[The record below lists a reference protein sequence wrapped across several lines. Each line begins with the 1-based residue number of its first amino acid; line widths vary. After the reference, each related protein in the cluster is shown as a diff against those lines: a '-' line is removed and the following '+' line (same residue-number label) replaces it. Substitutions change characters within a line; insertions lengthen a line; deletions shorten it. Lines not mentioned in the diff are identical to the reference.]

1 MSNGNTYLTA
11 EEEQQ
16 RYLDQIRKMQSGNL
30 PMPTYDE
37 DDSSWLT
44 DFAGNLLWGGTSS
57 ASWGL
62 LDVGA
67 LTETGKDVRS
77 TLALG
82 TYKPW
87 EEQTG
92 AGKAGFVFG
101 QGLGMF
107 ATFSWTGKGLGL
119 VSRALSTGTGRFS
132 TPRVA
137 THIARKAGNEAV
149 EKFGEKKANE
159 ALAKYGEKL
168 LKGEVDD
175 LAMEGLERGTLEAMR
190 EASKIVQSPGY
201 KRLWKFNQEA
211 YSTAVDDMSRRLIT
225 EMPDL
230 GAEQALRLSDE
241 LISSAMKYST
251 HQFHNYMDGVVGLGA
266 QWAAKTAP
274 GVTPGAIRRGAE
286 WTLTGKTGKLLSAM
300 STDAALGF
308 VHHGAQATIENLAHK
323 GGQLIGAEFN
333 EQELKEYENLNSGF
347 GEIVKHSFASGLWMS
362 LIAPTRFI
370 KGGRTNKLHKEALG
384 GLNTLRKAWRP
395 ADSMGA
401 EQARATLQLID
412 DVSEGALRTNIL
424 SQELAGKE
432 IVNLT
437 KDQAISM
444 IKKVRKGFS
453 NEWLKYMGNEMKED
467 LTGSAGRMI
476 AGAIAMN
483 LPAMHDYY
491 EQTGKFDPVGSFGA
505 DTSEIVSN
513 MIVGMLFA
521 KSGRTFGEGTTS
533 GKQSRLIET
542 GEMKQYYTANI
553 KKIKAVRSGLEMI
566 GYRDRGNKLDV
577 NEPYV
582 ELRGRQ
588 LVNSGE
594 YRIVDDILRDKFV
607 SSEDAPV
614 IENALPLNAAFEKAV
629 DTVANPKEQAKLEI
643 AMKVIGHYDNN
654 GTDIGNVMR
663 HVTPSEAVDLVN
675 RINEI
680 PGIKQN
686 KHHPEIW
693 LRNALLN
700 AGHTANE
707 RFYTIQLGNIRDFHE
722 SIGVRYDYDANTG
735 VLRIPEIDGA
745 YMNKLLGAR
754 PSETLSHLK
763 SSYEKFVKEGQATG
777 LVVVEGRVRDRKKGL
792 NPNELKLLEKSY
804 EDNVTLLNESSFGSD
819 TMVYDKGLMYSENMW
834 TSYKMTKA
842 KIDVNNVL
850 RMFTSVDREKLFT
863 NLSET
868 DFEML
873 DKELN
878 KLQLNRSNLVELLEP
893 AKTEA
898 EHQRMETLTSFHSKV
913 QNVHN
918 ILTGNK
924 NLNTSGVKPV
934 TLEALQTAYD
944 KFFRSFGDVF
954 TNTREGE
961 ATYQMLLNRSVDHM
975 VNTLEIQSS
984 HRENQLKQSLIVMM
998 NGSVAPSGTSVGDI
1012 AKYGG
1017 LVQRRE
1023 KQINIPDAQT
1033 LFETLKNTPE
1043 LKGENL
1049 DGLQK
1054 YYFDFQEGMKAATGP
1069 INFTSNVNTV
1079 TELISKAGGAT
1090 NVRNILVLA
1099 EQFSKSGHI
1108 KDLNNGYIK
1117 ISEFIDKVA
1126 SDRDIYMRDYSEMAG
1141 YDLAITDNLKK
1152 ITYEM
1157 GTLQADIKHLID
1169 TRDYQA
1175 LIDIKLGEFASLTET
1190 LERFQKMDLK
1200 DVIDTKEGS
1209 IVDISYQQQ
1218 LVDIINKAR
1227 DLAGNRVLNSE
1238 NISSYVNDQIANTGY
1253 DLYSR
1258 EHVLRM
1264 NTTPQE
1270 FEGRYGLSTTDQEII
1285 IDTAL
1290 RGRTANSADLTNER
1304 IITAVNNLY
1313 TQAESK
1319 IAQRYIDDGVVPER
1333 LTPEQLYNEAWQLVS
1348 VKAFSD
1354 KINRA
1359 KYIGGYDGGMLIAD
1373 QTAFPVQGAGDG
1385 RGLTGLKNIFF
1396 GTSEGWYQLQKDMKF
1411 LMQGE
1416 DVARDLVVL
1425 DKNVMSSVDSQL
1437 ESGIGIESKTAR
1449 NEYHRQVL
1457 ERSLEEQI
1465 IPEKVPMVRVIFNDQ
1480 TQIAVR
1486 KDLARNSIANAYR
1499 EGGELS
1505 NIVRLLYGEARRDAA
1520 DTFLER
1526 FRTPDL
1532 TIEVLKDGINQAWNI
1547 LNMPHTIIAES
1558 IPRVTELDYMKR
1570 RKIADISKGKIL
1582 DPRYHSALTDF
1593 YDNVYQ
1599 QTGSDVARQFAES
1612 YRGMLN
1618 EDGILRNMRSIS
1630 INDGGEEMS
1639 VIGRFRNRLDSYDE
1653 DVMRGIDRTNVESF
1667 VDGISK
1673 EVTDSPTFLSKPAF
1687 LRMLG
1692 TFAPNRELLQ
1702 FNEQGDIV
1710 GFNVGSMKPKGVHI
1724 SIDPDGSMT
1733 VSYDKTAFFY
1743 DPKVANLLESV
1754 GLDEVKFKS
1763 GNKIN
1768 ISREGYDA
1776 IAENYV
1782 EPITS
1787 RAGTKAESL
1796 EQMVEWTLEGA
1807 RRRVIDG
1814 QVHEGIGVKEIP
1826 WSNYDLTQ
1834 ASVPHSGS
1842 VGANTGVHY
1851 SNRSGL
1857 NDWTGIDRH
1866 TNEFQKFFLDIQNSP
1881 EAATG
1886 IARSLSR
1893 MARDEG
1899 NLNPART
1906 ALDSFLDSQGI
1917 VVSDWMGDMVVDNL
1931 FSRYFQGSKIATRE
1945 VSNSSYSP
1953 MAPFLADKNV
1963 DQPLLYDDA
1972 NNIGRQRIYGG
1983 FGINRDIAEMP
1994 FKPMGISTERFPNGD
2009 RNKTVTGF
2017 FIARHKIHNPL
2028 TSETKEITGADGK
2041 VTTETD
2047 NISRSE
2053 FVVIPGEK
2061 KGEFVAIVEG
2071 LELTK
2076 EGKFIDV
2083 VNRDVKKLAPEQVR
2097 FNRDVYRAIER
2108 DIDGLREFW
2117 ASEGLT
2123 NDMMLNK
2130 LAATDNMWMGIL
2142 NVRQPR
2148 NAYDVIINKV
2158 HRESVGTEVREQLIP
2173 DKLRVKGE
2181 PYIKEGKVVYDVL
2194 VDMYE
2199 HPTRKDK
2206 TGDLVDIWVV
2216 DDLAQAKAQLAAI
2229 KSGLGGGTRFADTIV
2244 RHGDHYILRHRGG
2257 DHKEI
2262 YIRGTE
2268 PRGERV
2274 ERWQHY
2280 DERQGNSTR
2289 QNALDVLRQDADH
2302 DFDKSN
2308 VYATAPKDFIKEVAT
2323 MAGSKVTNDPIV
2335 YADLIIKQLHNVIGD
2350 QAGIREW
2357 FLDTNNTS
2365 ALRGR
2370 FVKLHQIASYLSN
2383 ALGEGGTLGTLR
2395 IDNKQVR
2402 IDMKSRKDYVGVVGD
2417 ISKAVKHFLDN
2428 YKDVVDVRVDQNFA
2442 RGIDKFVRDILFGTE
2457 NIVKGERVSGF
2468 KGLFNFVAEGKNKHI
2483 NQDVINGAVGGDLL
2497 AQTLYNQIISP
2508 LNRYLSYNRG
2518 ELTQADIKSK
2528 ITLKDVHRGWS
2539 DVKGSYDT
2547 RFDKDAS
2554 GRYKEIDITDMIK
2567 LDLSQGKNTLKHF
2580 LETTSRN
2587 PFDMAMNSLSG
2598 AYDTGLKIKRHGG
2611 NRITDVEE
2619 LILRGENDTLEK
2631 GDRLTY
2637 SRDVSSKIFR
2647 MVKNEGHVAK
2657 LSIISDKLSSLT
2669 GELAQLKASQ
2679 YSNSYDI
2686 DRAARR
2692 VEYYAGLK
2700 KELEMLVSS
2709 KMAVERLENVF
2720 SFKNGRKEGTVSAF
2734 GQDWVV
2740 WNSKGKKIKQVI
2752 REGEVNQVEISP
2764 GDIIVR
2770 GGKNFEFN
2778 PPKRQDRLREK
2789 WIAYGKPM
2797 LEMVTGNGKMV
2808 SMNQMQYKGQ
2818 IIPAYMDFTSQYS
2831 IVGRQWGQHRDGQR
2845 LSVDRKAL
2853 LHHFLNDIGNRYGIS
2868 DPLSRRALIFK
2879 LMTPEM
2885 DQNTYVVRERNGKF
2899 SYDFKLVENEK
2910 ISKTVYSYLTD
2921 VKEQQ
2926 SFSRD
2931 NAMTSIEADALI
2943 KELSRKAALSHYGLS
2958 DPYAAVDIPYTRTAS
2973 YLSNLSKRLID
2984 IDRNVLRPENVVQG
2998 QEHEFNNAITMI
3010 NQFINGDRLI
3020 TPFDMARMSKKIIG
3034 PRGSMN
3040 MFVAGEAGSSN
3051 PVLVRKPGAKG
3062 SLPKQTVDQL
3072 FTKLKERR
3080 FQCPE

>member
-1 MSNGNTYLTA
+1 
-11 EEEQQ
+11 
-16 RYLDQIRKMQSGNL
+16 
-30 PMPTYDE
+30 
-37 DDSSWLT
+37 
-44 DFAGNLLWGGTSS
+44 
-57 ASWGL
+57 
-62 LDVGA
+62 
-67 LTETGKDVRS
+67 
-77 TLALG
+77 
-82 TYKPW
+82 
-87 EEQTG
+87 
-92 AGKAGFVFG
+92 
-101 QGLGMF
+101 
-107 ATFSWTGKGLGL
+107 
-119 VSRALSTGTGRFS
+119 
-132 TPRVA
+132 
-137 THIARKAGNEAV
+137 
-149 EKFGEKKANE
+149 
-159 ALAKYGEKL
+159 
-168 LKGEVDD
+168 
-175 LAMEGLERGTLEAMR
+175 
-190 EASKIVQSPGY
+190 
-201 KRLWKFNQEA
+201 
-211 YSTAVDDMSRRLIT
+211 
-225 EMPDL
+225 
-230 GAEQALRLSDE
+230 
-241 LISSAMKYST
+241 
-251 HQFHNYMDGVVGLGA
+251 
-266 QWAAKTAP
+266 
-274 GVTPGAIRRGAE
+274 
-286 WTLTGKTGKLLSAM
+286 
-300 STDAALGF
+300 
-308 VHHGAQATIENLAHK
+308 
-323 GGQLIGAEFN
+323 
-333 EQELKEYENLNSGF
+333 
-347 GEIVKHSFASGLWMS
+347 
-362 LIAPTRFI
+362 
-370 KGGRTNKLHKEALG
+370 
-384 GLNTLRKAWRP
+384 
-395 ADSMGA
+395 
-401 EQARATLQLID
+401 
-412 DVSEGALRTNIL
+412 
-424 SQELAGKE
+424 
-432 IVNLT
+432 
-437 KDQAISM
+437 
-444 IKKVRKGFS
+444 
-453 NEWLKYMGNEMKED
+453 
-467 LTGSAGRMI
+467 
-476 AGAIAMN
+476 
-483 LPAMHDYY
+483 
-491 EQTGKFDPVGSFGA
+491 
-505 DTSEIVSN
+505 
-513 MIVGMLFA
+513 
-521 KSGRTFGEGTTS
+521 
-533 GKQSRLIET
+533 
-542 GEMKQYYTANI
+542 
-553 KKIKAVRSGLEMI
+553 
-566 GYRDRGNKLDV
+566 
-577 NEPYV
+577 
-582 ELRGRQ
+582 
-588 LVNSGE
+588 
-594 YRIVDDILRDKFV
+594 
-607 SSEDAPV
+607 
-614 IENALPLNAAFEKAV
+614 
-629 DTVANPKEQAKLEI
+629 
-643 AMKVIGHYDNN
+643 
-654 GTDIGNVMR
+654 
-663 HVTPSEAVDLVN
+663 
-675 RINEI
+675 
-680 PGIKQN
+680 
-686 KHHPEIW
+686 
-693 LRNALLN
+693 
-700 AGHTANE
+700 
-707 RFYTIQLGNIRDFHE
+707 
-722 SIGVRYDYDANTG
+722 
-735 VLRIPEIDGA
+735 
-745 YMNKLLGAR
+745 
-754 PSETLSHLK
+754 
-763 SSYEKFVKEGQATG
+763 
-777 LVVVEGRVRDRKKGL
+777 
-792 NPNELKLLEKSY
+792 
-804 EDNVTLLNESSFGSD
+804 
-819 TMVYDKGLMYSENMW
+819 
-834 TSYKMTKA
+834 
-842 KIDVNNVL
+842 
-850 RMFTSVDREKLFT
+850 
-863 NLSET
+863 
-868 DFEML
+868 
-873 DKELN
+873 
-878 KLQLNRSNLVELLEP
+878 
-893 AKTEA
+893 
-898 EHQRMETLTSFHSKV
+898 
-913 QNVHN
+913 
-918 ILTGNK
+918 
-924 NLNTSGVKPV
+924 
-934 TLEALQTAYD
+934 
-944 KFFRSFGDVF
+944 
-954 TNTREGE
+954 
-961 ATYQMLLNRSVDHM
+961 MLLNNSVDHM

-1169 TRDYQA
+1169 TREYQA
-1175 LIDIKLGEFASLTET
+1175 LIDIKLSEFASLTET

-1200 DVIDTKEGS
+1200 DVIDAKEGS

-1218 LVDIINKAR
+1218 LVDIIKKAR

-1290 RGRTANSADLTNER
+1290 KGRTANSADLTNER

-1396 GTSEGWYQLQKDMKF
+1396 GTSEGWYQLQRDMKF

-1416 DVARDLVVL
+1416 DVAKDLVVL

-1465 IPEKVPMVRVIFNDQ
+1465 IPEKVQMVRVIFNDQ

-1618 EDGILRNMRSIS
+1618 EDGTLRNMRSVS
-1630 INDGGEEMS
+1630 INDSGEEMS

-1667 VDGISK
+1667 VDGISA
-1673 EVTDSPTFLSKPAF
+1673 EVTNSPTFLSKSAF

-1814 QVHEGIGVKEIP
+1814 QVHEGIGVQEIP

-1881 EAATG
+1881 EAATA

-2009 RNKTVTGF
+2009 RNKAVTGF

-2041 VTTETD
+2041 VTTEID

-2097 FNRDVYRAIER
+2097 FNRDVYRTIER

-2130 LAATDNMWMGIL
+2130 LATTDNMWMGIL

-2158 HRESVGTEVREQLIP
+2158 HRENVAA
-2173 DKLRVKGE
+2173 
-2181 PYIKEGKVVYDVL
+2181 EGQD
-2194 VDMYE
+2194 
-2199 HPTRKDK
+2199 P
-2206 TGDLVDIWVV
+2206 I
-2216 DDLAQAKAQLAAI
+2216 
-2229 KSGLGGGTRFADTIV
+2229 
-2244 RHGDHYILRHRGG
+2244 
-2257 DHKEI
+2257 
-2262 YIRGTE
+2262 
-2268 PRGERV
+2268 
-2274 ERWQHY
+2274 WQHY
-2280 DERQGNSTR
+2280 DARQGNSTR

-2335 YADLIIKQLHNVIGD
+2335 YADLIIQQLHNVIGD

-2357 FLDTNNTS
+2357 FLATNNTS

-2370 FVKLHQIASYLSN
+2370 FVKLHQIATYLSN

-2402 IDMKSRKDYVGVVGD
+2402 IDMKSRKDYVEVVGD

-2457 NIVKGERVSGF
+2457 NIVRGERVSGF

-2483 NQDVINGAVGGDLL
+2483 DQDVINGAVGGDLL

-2539 DVKGSYDT
+2539 DIKGAYDT

-2657 LSIISDKLSSLT
+2657 LAIISDKLSSLT

-2868 DPLSRRALIFK
+2868 DPLSRRAFIFK

-2958 DPYAAVDIPYTRTAS
+2958 DPYAAVDIPYTRTSS

-3020 TPFDMARMSKKIIG
+3020 TPFDMARMSKKIMG